1 MIIVIVFFIAMVPR
15 FYEIRKRAVDD
26 GEQLV
31 EEEGR
36 EDEEDEVEV
45 NLLYCFK
52 A

>member
-1 MIIVIVFFIAMVPR
+1 MIPR

-31 EEEGR
+31 EEEDR

-45 NLLYCFK
+45 FYFTIILRHESLL
-52 A
+52 